1 MGHGRHRTG
10 GRISDPWED
19 VLREMPEIV
28 EYDYYRDGF
37 CRQKEVRIIHREGD
51 QLRVA
56 AADILEYVLKIQA
69 ANVRSDHSMR
79 LSVVMRKLG
88 WERPNNGNVT
98 IGGKRVKG
106 YFKGS

>member
-1 MGHGRHRTG
+1 
-10 GRISDPWED
+10 
-19 VLREMPEIV
+19 LK
-28 EYDYYRDGF
+28 DGF
-37 CRQKEVRIIHREGD
+37 WREKEVRIIHREGD

-98 IGGKRVKG
+98 IGGDRVKG
-106 YFKGS
+106 YFRRSQAHPTALGMARQDKAPRF

>member
-1 MGHGRHRTG
+1 MK
-10 GRISDPWED
+10 
-19 VLREMPEIV
+19 
-28 EYDYYRDGF
+28 DGF
-37 CRQKEVRIIHREGD
+37 WREKEVRIIHREGD

-106 YFKGS
+106 YFRGSCAFDMRVDDLDDQDDHFSICCRMR